1 MEAGKKLVPYSV
13 YISQEHYEKLRGL
26 AKERK
31 ASSMIRDAISSILDG
46 SDVFTAGY
54 NKGLKDAADVIY
66 NCKEAQMVAVMGRDL
81 GVILSEQIELLEKK

>member
-13 YISQEHYEKLRGL
+13 YISQEHYEKLRRL
-26 AKERK
+26 ARERK